1 MPGMKSRCRPAR
13 ASACRAG
20 RQSAAPSP
28 GKPDMHSQLLRRM
41 AFSTILLAATAPPA
55 FAQAADPSQCAR
67 IDDVDVPHE
76 VRIDPDQVVFGARDA
91 AVAVRA
97 DAIVFDGRQVAQAD
111 PAYYADLRRFLG
123 EADRT
128 AREIKP
134 LAALFR
140 GRGAEV
146 AEAATRMCGAIL
158 ALAESTGRVE
168 ATVPGFESPV
178 RIRLK

>member
-1 MPGMKSRCRPAR
+1 MR
-13 ASACRAG
+13 
-20 RQSAAPSP
+20 
-28 GKPDMHSQLLRRM
+28 SQLLRRM

-55 FAQAADPSQCAR
+55 VAQATDPSQCAR

-76 VRIDPDQVVFGARDA
+76 VRLDPDQIVFGGSNA
-91 AVAVRA
+91 AVTVRA
-97 DAIVFDGRQVAQAD
+97 DAIVFDGRQMTHAD
-111 PAYYADLRRFLG
+111 PVYYADLRRFLG
-123 EADRT
+123 EADRA

-146 AEAATRMCGAIL
+146 AEAAARMCGAIL
-158 ALAESTGRVE
+158 ALAESAGRVE
-168 ATVPGFESPV
+168 AAVPGFESPV